1 MLGVPTKV
9 WKNCPPNLPTILE
22 LSRAHGEKT
31 FLVYEDERTSF
42 EEHFRQAATF
52 ARRLVERYGVVKG
65 DRVAIAMR
73 NFPEWVVSF
82 WAASAA
88 GAIVVPLN
96 AWWTAPELVYGIT
109 DSGAKVL
116 ITDGERYAR
125 LEDDLGDLG
134 LAGVIVAR
142 PDTPLSGSAE
152 DFAEVLGDVRADV
165 TLPEVDVQPD
175 DDATIF
181 YTSGTT
187 GQPKGAL
194 GTHRNICTGV
204 MASRTRWSPRRPDP
218 VGDVP
223 DLATLADRPQ
233 ECTLLNVPLFHVTGC
248 HGVCSGS
255 TGFGAKLVMM
265 HKWDPDRALELIER
279 ETDHHL
285 RRRPVDGV
293 ASARVAGFSSATS
306 RASRPSARRGAGA
319 TRAGEPDR
327 GDVPRADAIQR
338 LGHDRDIA
346 PVPRPTRVRTTCANR
361 TVSAV
366 LSRCVRS
373 RSSGRRVRTYRPG
386 AR

>member
-1 MLGVPTKV
+1 MAHDEVEAELTAAGQIFEIAVEPVLGVPTKV

-22 LSRAHGEKT
+22 LSRAHGDKT

-142 PDTPLSGSAE
+142 PDAPLGGSAR
-152 DFAEVLGDVRADV
+152 G
-165 TLPEVDVQPD
+165 
-175 DDATIF
+175 
-181 YTSGTT
+181 
-187 GQPKGAL
+187 
-194 GTHRNICTGV
+194 
-204 MASRTRWSPRRPDP
+204 
-218 VGDVP
+218 
-223 DLATLADRPQ
+223 
-233 ECTLLNVPLFHVTGC
+233 
-248 HGVCSGS
+248 
-255 TGFGAKLVMM
+255 
-265 HKWDPDRALELIER
+265 
-279 ETDHHL
+279 L
-285 RRRPVDGV
+285 RRSVR
-293 ASARVAGFSSATS
+293 R
-306 RASRPSARRGAGA
+306 RARRRHPA
-319 TRAGEPDR
+319 R
-327 GDVPRADAIQR
+327 GR
-338 LGHDRDIA
+338 H
-346 PVPRPTRVRTTCANR
+346 PT
-361 TVSAV
+361 
-366 LSRCVRS
+366 
-373 RSSGRRVRTYRPG
+373 
-386 AR
+386 